1 MDRAAPWAACI
12 MCQGWF
18 GLCLA
23 SLLLIQLLAKVPGKA
38 VDNGSS
44 IWVPAPDVED
54 WAGIPGPLVSEWSNS
69 VGEHWG
75 SDAEGGR
82 FLALTVA
89 VSLVTLFVFVYL
101 KGKHNFG
108 IGAG

>member
-1 MDRAAPWAACI
+1 

-23 SLLLIQLLAKVPGKA
+23 SLLLIQLLARVPGKV

-44 IWVPAPDVED
+44 IWVPALDVED

-75 SDAEGGR
+75 SEPEGGR
-82 FLALTVA
+82 FLALIVA
-89 VSLVTLFVFVYL
+89 VSLVTLPFKYTKTNTTLELGQVEFL
-101 KGKHNFG
+101 
-108 IGAG
+108 